1 MKNTSTFNIQDST
14 LFNGIYNNK
23 TVLLTGHTGFKGSWL
38 CFWLI
43 QMGAKVIGYSLEPPT
58 SPNHFEL
65 LHLDMVSIM
74 SRLQKVETRK
84 LQLAGTG
91 EQLMI
96 SNGCNRY
103 NARSP
108 VPARKHLLFAGDSII
123 GDIRD
128 SDGLD
133 AVFAQYQPEIVFHL
147 AAQPLVRLSYKEPV
161 ETFETNV
168 VGTLKVFEACRKT
181 KSVRAI
187 VNITS
192 DKCYENREWVWG
204 YREND
209 PMEGVWQE
217 P

>member
-65 LHLDMVSIM
+65 LHLDMVS
-74 SRLQKVETRK
+74 L
-84 LQLAGTG
+84 
-91 EQLMI
+91 
-96 SNGCNRY
+96 
-103 NARSP
+103 
-108 VPARKHLLFAGDSII
+108 I

-128 SDGLD
+128 SDRLNT
-133 AVFAQYQPEIVFHL
+133 VFAQYQPEIVFHL

-161 ETFETNV
+161 ETF
-168 VGTLKVFEACRKT
+168 
-181 KSVRAI
+181 
-187 VNITS
+187 
-192 DKCYENREWVWG
+192 
-204 YREND
+204 
-209 PMEGVWQE
+209 
-217 P
+217 